1 MKDFIRKAERQSREN
16 INRDYRNI
24 DMLYYEIDFLNNL
37 LQRYSNKLSG
47 RTLSAKKRQDEMNSI
62 RERIPR
68 VYQDINY
75 YKECINAERK
85 EMKRIHDTYGASYS
99 YKYNEE
105 KYEDAPNTLH
115 VDYNDYNDTNEYETY
130 ENDDEYV
137 PPYDYD
143 EELEEIKEYKYNP
156 ATDTWE

>member
-1 MKDFIRKAERQSREN
+1 
-16 INRDYRNI
+16 
-24 DMLYYEIDFLNNL
+24 MLYYELDFLNNL
-37 LQRYSNKLSG
+37 LHRYSNKTSG
-47 RTLSAKKRQDEMNSI
+47 RTFSTKKRRDEMDSI

-75 YKECINAERK
+75 YKECINFERK
-85 EMKRIHDTYGASYS
+85 EMKRIHDTYGTNYS

-115 VDYNDYNDTNEYETY
+115 VDYNDEYETY
-130 ENDDEYV
+130 EDDDEYV
-137 PPYDYD
+137 PPYDYN

-156 ATDTWE
+156 VTDTYE